1 MLSWNNLTDLSSLY
15 ISEAL
20 KVFKGIRGID
30 LSHNN
35 LSSRSGEYLG
45 DAITPDYKVGFLIF
59 KGNNLELTGVWRIIE
74 SVSKNLHVKMLD
86 LGFISDEGLKYLVE
100 LLKDNT
106 SLERLRFQENP
117 EKPFTEPVMEQF
129 CEFIKNSTIIT
140 EINIKLVNK

>member
-1 MLSWNNLTDLSSLY
+1 
-15 ISEAL
+15 
-20 KVFKGIRGID
+20 
-30 LSHNN
+30 
-35 LSSRSGEYLG
+35 
-45 DAITPDYKVGFLIF
+45 
-59 KGNNLELTGVWRIIE
+59 
-74 SVSKNLHVKMLD
+74 MLD

-117 EKPFTEPVMEQF
+117 KKPFTEPVMEQF